1 MLWSFLKIGSILYG
15 SGYVLFAFLDT
26 ELVQKGLLTQQQLMD
41 AIAVGQ
47 FTPGPVFS
55 SVSFIGYQIN
65 GFSGLIISTIA
76 IFLPFFLLVGLI
88 QPILKWVGKNRIFKL
103 FLEGLNIASIA
114 LIVAVTLKMVQNIL
128 VDWKAIFIFFTTL
141 FIVFRYKKINSAFVV
156 FASSL

>member
-1 MLWSFLKIGSILYG
+1 
-15 SGYVLFAFLDT
+15 
-26 ELVQKGLLTQQQLMD
+26 MD

-128 VDWKAIFIFFTTL
+128 VDWKAIFIFLPLYLL
-141 FIVFRYKKINSAFVV
+141 FFDTKKSIVPLLFSQVRCRALYYNYYFRNDIED
-156 FASSL
+156 

>member
-1 MLWSFLKIGSILYG
+1 
-15 SGYVLFAFLDT
+15 
-26 ELVQKGLLTQQQLMD
+26 
-41 AIAVGQ
+41 
-47 FTPGPVFS
+47 VFS

-103 FLEGLNIASIA
+103 FLEGLNIAFIA

-128 VDWKAIFIFFTTL
+128 VDWKAIFIFFYH
-141 FIVFRYKKINSAFVV
+141 FIYCFSIQKNQ
-156 FASSL
+156 